1 VPVVRALWDRGVFDL
16 FADSSASPGLNSVD
30 LERIVD
36 KTRANRG
43 YLRVALR
50 LLVSTGW
57 LKWSFTESGAVS
69 YALTPEGSIALRIA
83 PELYR
88 EAISF
93 IPMAIFLE
101 DFLFGQAQGSFLPL
115 LQVMVDKAIGG
126 WAAGVP
132 PEPLAAGVNEEIRL
146 HLEGML
152 IGPVMVALSR
162 HGILNQLEKGPADL
176 KDLPGNQACLSSLF
190 DLLAGRGWIARVQ
203 NSIALTDSGRYAARI
218 APAYGVT
225 VSYLPMFSVIST
237 LLFGNPRSS
246 CW

>member
-1 VPVVRALWDRGVFDL
+1 MTGNVSQNEHAEVRAIVFAHLRGIVLVPVVRALWDRGVFDL
-16 FADSSASPGLNSVD
+16 FGDASVWVD

-57 LKWSFTESGAVS
+57 LKWRFTEAGAVS
-69 YALTPEGSIALRIA
+69 YTLTPEGSVALRMA

-88 EAISF
+88 EAVSF

-115 LQVMVDKAIGG
+115 LQVMVDKAISG
-126 WAAGVP
+126 WSLGLPAESVAAGVT
-132 PEPLAAGVNEEIRL
+132 EQIRL

-152 IGPVMVALSR
+152 IGPAMVAL
-162 HGILNQLEKGPADL
+162 
-176 KDLPGNQACLSSLF
+176 
-190 DLLAGRGWIARVQ
+190 V
-203 NSIALTDSGRYAARI
+203 AARCS
-218 APAYGVT
+218 G
-225 VSYLPMFSVIST
+225 SVWKRTRST
-237 LLFGNPRSS
+237 
-246 CW
+246 